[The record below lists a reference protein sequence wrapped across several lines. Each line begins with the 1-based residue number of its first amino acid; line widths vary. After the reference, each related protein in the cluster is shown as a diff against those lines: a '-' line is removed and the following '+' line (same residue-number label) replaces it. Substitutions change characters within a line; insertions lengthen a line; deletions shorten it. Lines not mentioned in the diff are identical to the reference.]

1 MSPADGA
8 FLAMSQ
14 DHAPEAADQAAPL
27 VPDLAVILPGG
38 RTLLALSDLDNAL
51 PRDGFCDDAPWQA
64 ACWPARHG
72 RAGLAL
78 VGAPVLGS
86 GWVRG
91 TVEGDRRIAPPRA
104 VDVAPAALADFV
116 RRQGLNSRA
125 VFDFLAD
132 AAMRD
137 GGPADQDFAARFLS
151 LATDVGGFVEILA
164 CPDTG
169 GLFAQGWAMSLNAG
183 RHDLARL
190 DGTLKV
196 CDADVAIFARED
208 IPPPGMGFCLF
219 SLDWQG
225 SDLDGLDCLFHEQ
238 DGVLRRLEIVRGSV
252 VKLHGDAAAD
262 HVRQMLPRLAG
273 DGKVVSIH
281 RRICRPRFGG
291 TDTLSTTALPV
302 AAAFDAVFQ
311 APGGGLLATGWLLDP
326 LRRVERVIVKS
337 TAGLYAPLHDR
348 WNPLPRA
355 DLHAGFA
362 GDPRFSRL
370 LDGADSTHGFVAFA
384 PGIPRQQDEDF
395 YLELV
400 LDDGTCL
407 FRPLAITPVDGRE
420 GLPKILSAM
429 PLHDPAI
436 DLIVENSLAPFL
448 AQLPAA
454 PRKSRAAQHPI
465 PLSPEAGEIT
475 AVIPLTRFEHLQP
488 IMALL
493 SGTPEAR
500 RLDLVIVM
508 ARAQAGGM
516 AIRLRDLF
524 AFYHLRGRLL
534 LVPDQADPC
543 ARIEAGLT
551 LAGGSRVL
559 IWHPSVLP
567 AGPGWLDRLD
577 AELTALDVPG
587 LISPTLVYEDGSIF
601 YGGEGDSDGGDA
613 PMLGYP
619 RGWLVRGAPQPM
631 KAGAAQL
638 ALIDRDA
645 LSGAGGLAGHLY
657 SGAMLHRDLAR
668 RLHDGGFGTWASR
681 GVDFWMLDDLPAAPD
696 AMTRLL
702 ETIDSALLAKTVAT
716 DCGDLFG

>member
-8 FLAMSQ
+8 FFAIAQ
-14 DHAPEAADQAAPL
+14 DSPPGLSDRDTPL
-27 VPDLAVILPGG
+27 VPDLAIILPGG
-38 RTLLALSDLDNAL
+38 RTLLALSDLEDAL
-51 PRDGFCDDAPWQA
+51 PRQGSCGDAPWRA
-64 ACWPARHG
+64 ACWPVRGG

-78 VGAPVLGS
+78 VGAPFLATGS
-86 GWVRG
+86 LRDPSGA
-91 TVEGDRRIAPPRA
+91 DHRIAPPRA

-116 RRQGLNSRA
+116 RRHGISSRA
-125 VFDFLAD
+125 AFDFLAEGAD
-132 AAMRD
+132 LEAGD
-137 GGPADQDFAARFLS
+137 GDFAARFLS
-151 LATDVGGFVEILA
+151 LATEAEGFVEILA

-169 GLFAQGWAMSLNAG
+169 GLFAQGWAMSLAAG

-190 DGTLKV
+190 DGSLKV
-196 CDADVAIFARED
+196 CEADVAVFSRKD

-219 SLDWQG
+219 SLDWG
-225 SDLDGLDCLFHEQ
+225 GTDLDGLDCLFYEQ
-238 DGVLRRLEIVRGSV
+238 GGVLRRLEIVRGSV

-281 RRICRPRFGG
+281 RRICRPRFRGV
-291 TDTLSTTALPV
+291 DTLSLTPLPI

-311 APGGGLLATGWLLDP
+311 APSGGLLATGWLLDP

-355 DLHAGFA
+355 DLNAGFA
-362 GDPRFSRL
+362 GDPRFGRL
-370 LDGADSTHGFVAFA
+370 LDAADNTHGFVAFS
-384 PGIPRQQDEDF
+384 PGRPRRGDEDF

-400 LDDGTCL
+400 LDDGSCL
-407 FRPLAITPVDGRE
+407 FRPLAITPLEGRE
-420 GLPKILSAM
+420 GLPQILSAM

-436 DLIVENSLAPFL
+436 DLIVETSLAPFL

-454 PRKSRAAQHPI
+454 PRKSRVAQHPI
-465 PLSPEAGEIT
+465 PLSPEGGEIT
-475 AVIPLTRFEHLQP
+475 AVIPLARLEHFQP
-488 IMALL
+488 MMALL
-493 SGTPEAR
+493 SGAPEAG
-500 RLDLVIVM
+500 RLDLALVM
-508 ARAQAGGM
+508 ARTDAAG
-516 AIRLRDLF
+516 AAARLKDLF
-524 AFYHLRGRLL
+524 AFYGLRGRLL
-534 LVPDQADPC
+534 LVPDGADPC
-543 ARIEAGLT
+543 ARIEAGLA

-567 AGPGWLDRLD
+567 ATPGWLDLLD
-577 AELTALDVPG
+577 GELTALETPG

-601 YGGEGDSDGGDA
+601 YGGDGAAGDA

-631 KAGAAQL
+631 AAGAAQF

-645 LSGAGGLAGHLY
+645 MEGAGGFAGRLY

-681 GVDFWMLDDLPAAPD
+681 RVDFWMLDDLPAAQD
-696 AMTRLL
+696 GMTRLL
-702 ETIDSALLAKTVAT
+702 ETIDSALLAKTGPT
-716 DCGDLFG
+716 GSGDRLG